1 MAIELVS
8 YAALKSLLGLENA
21 AITDYPALDLLR
33 PSVTSAIE
41 EYLGRL
47 LESTERTETI
57 YIGSSKRS
65 MISLPAIPV
74 TAVSSVTVTIGADLE
89 TYDENEEYEISE
101 YGLKLSVSLSS
112 AKIVIVYTG
121 GISTVP
127 DAMARAA
134 LMQTAYEF
142 QSKDHIGASSVSN
155 EGGSVQ
161 RPELG
166 LLKEVRRMLNQYK
179 HPLGLV

>member
-1 MAIELVS
+1 MAIELVTYS
-8 YAALKSLLGLENA
+8 ALKALLGLEDA
-21 AITDYPALDLLR
+21 AITEYPALEILR

-41 EYLGRL
+41 EYLSRL

-57 YIGSSKRS
+57 YIGSRKRS

-74 TAVSSVTVTIGADLE
+74 TAVSSVTVTIIGESE
-89 TYDENEEYEISE
+89 TYDENEEYEITE
-101 YGLKLSVSLSS
+101 YGIQLAVSLSK

-121 GISTVP
+121 GISVVP

-142 QSKDHIGASSVSN
+142 QAKDQIGASSVSTA
-155 EGGSVQ
+155 GGSVQ

-166 LLKEVRRMLNQYK
+166 LLKEVKRMLNQYK
-179 HPLGLV
+179 HPLRLV

>member
-8 YAALKSLLGLENA
+8 YDDLKALLNLEDA
-21 AITDYPALDLLR
+21 AITDYPALELLR
-33 PSVTSAIE
+33 SSVTSAVE
-41 EYLGRL
+41 EEIGRL
-47 LESTERTETI
+47 LESMERTETI
-57 YIGSSKRS
+57 YIGSRKRS

-74 TAVSSVTVTIGADLE
+74 TAVSSVTVTIIGESE
-89 TYDENEEYEISE
+89 TYDENEEYEITE
-101 YGLKLSVSLSS
+101 YGIQLAVSLSK
-112 AKIVIVYTG
+112 AKMVVVYTG

-134 LMQTAYEF
+134 LMQVAYEF
-142 QSKDHIGASSVSN
+142 QAKDNIGSSSVST

-166 LLKEVRRMLNQYK
+166 LLKEVRRDLNRYK
-179 HPLGLV
+179 HPLRLT

>member
-1 MAIELVS
+1 MAIELVTYS
-8 YAALKSLLGLENA
+8 ALKALLGLEDA
-21 AITDYPALDLLR
+21 AITEYPALEILR

-41 EYLGRL
+41 EYLSRL

-57 YIGSSKRS
+57 YIGSRKRS

-74 TAVSSVTVTIGADLE
+74 TAVSSVTVTIGTDLE
-89 TYDENEEYEISE
+89 IYDENEEYEISE
-101 YGLKLSVSLSS
+101 YGLKLSVSLSN
-112 AKIVIVYTG
+112 AKMIVVYTG
-121 GISTVP
+121 GISVVP

-134 LMQTAYEF
+134 LMQVAYEF
-142 QSKDHIGASSVSN
+142 QGKDQIGSSSVST

-166 LLKEVRRMLNQYK
+166 LLKEVMRMLNRFK
-179 HPLGLV
+179 HPLRIV